1 MEPVTISAA
10 FDLYIRDFLRA
21 KNQADKTE
29 EGYAN
34 AQLLLIRRFGDM
46 DLREFTL
53 MHARSWREWLFEWQS
68 NNTVKNNVS
77 CLRMVLKYLKKR
89 GYDVMDFEE
98 IEVPKRDKQVI
109 KYLNEEEVREFL
121 FEAAKKRRGYSEKSR
136 LRNLAV
142 IHLLY
147 ASGLRNGELCAL
159 NRDSIKDRQF
169 TVSGKSK
176 EDRIVF
182 IDERTD
188 KIIRDYLETRTDSN
202 RAMFIST
209 ISGKRLTSKGLR
221 DIFTRVCENTDKL
234 YLKDVHPHTIRH
246 SYGTK
251 MLHRGV
257 DLRFIGDLMGHQSL
271 ETTKIYTHYEN
282 PQLKAI
288 YDKAHEMSLLT

>member
-1 MEPVTISAA
+1 
-10 FDLYIRDFLRA
+10 
-21 KNQADKTE
+21 
-29 EGYAN
+29 
-34 AQLLLIRRFGDM
+34 
-46 DLREFTL
+46 
-53 MHARSWREWLFEWQS
+53 
-68 NNTVKNNVS
+68 
-77 CLRMVLKYLKKR
+77 
-89 GYDVMDFEE
+89 MDFEE

-121 FEAAKKRRGYSEKSR
+121 YEAAKKRRGYSEKSR

-257 DLRFIGDLMGHQSL
+257 DIRFIGDLMGHQSL